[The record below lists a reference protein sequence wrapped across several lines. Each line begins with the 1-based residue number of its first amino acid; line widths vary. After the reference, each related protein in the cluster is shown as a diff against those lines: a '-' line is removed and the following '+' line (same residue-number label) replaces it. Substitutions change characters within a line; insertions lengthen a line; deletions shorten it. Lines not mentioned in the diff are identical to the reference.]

1 MAIPSRS
8 GRQDELSYFLRE
20 AQAYPLLDAKIE
32 VELARRWR
40 DQRDPAAADQL
51 VGSHLRLVVK
61 LAKGFQG
68 YGLPLSELVAEGNL
82 GLMQAVD
89 KFDPERGF
97 RLSTYAIWWI
107 RAALQEYVLHA
118 TSLVKLATTSSR
130 KKLFFNLRRAKARF
144 TRAGERSLTP
154 EAVAAIAADLNV
166 PEKDVIDVNNRMEA
180 ADQSLNAVL
189 GTESSDEW
197 QDLLVDE
204 TPDQESRVADA
215 EELGKRRDLM
225 SLALAKLNERE
236 RYILTQRR
244 LQEDPPTLEILS
256 KQFQISRE
264 RVRQIEVRAFEK
276 LQAEMTVTWERRA
289 ASPLLPAAA

>member
-20 AQAYPLLDAKIE
+20 SQAYPLLDAKIE

-130 KKLFFNLRRAKARF
+130 KKLFFNLRRAKAA
-144 TRAGERSLTP
+144 TCSA
-154 EAVAAIAADLNV
+154 
-166 PEKDVIDVNNRMEA
+166 
-180 ADQSLNAVL
+180 
-189 GTESSDEW
+189 
-197 QDLLVDE
+197 
-204 TPDQESRVADA
+204 
-215 EELGKRRDLM
+215 RRDDSFWKTCMPPLVPARNTF
-225 SLALAKLNERE
+225 SARTALFMIRP
-236 RYILTQRR
+236 ILLGR
-244 LQEDPPTLEILS
+244 D
-256 KQFQISRE
+256 
-264 RVRQIEVRAFEK
+264 
-276 LQAEMTVTWERRA
+276 
-289 ASPLLPAAA
+289 